1 MSSGNPKP
9 TEPQA
14 TSSDRRL
21 AAVAEKF
28 SGKVALVTGAGS
40 GIGSAIAS
48 ALAEEGAKV
57 VVSDIAIAGG
67 QETVGKIG
75 DAGGEATFVRADV
88 GDAAEVEA
96 LVAKTVET
104 YGRLDCAVNN
114 AGIDGDVSR
123 ITECSLENW
132 DRVLTANLTGV
143 FLCMKSEISQ
153 MLKQG
158 SGAIVNIA
166 STQGVVGTPGSCPYV
181 ASKHG
186 VVGLTKSVALQYA
199 TDGIRIN
206 AMCPGNTRTPLLD
219 QIEESQPEIYEQLLA
234 GTPVGRLAQ
243 PSEIAAAVL
252 WLCSDAASFCTG
264 HAMLVDGGYTA
275 Q

>member
-1 MSSGNPKP
+1 M
-9 TEPQA
+9 A
-14 TSSDRRL
+14 T
-21 AAVAEKF
+21 
-28 SGKVALVTGAGS
+28 
-40 GIGSAIAS
+40 
-48 ALAEEGAKV
+48 
-57 VVSDIAIAGG
+57 
-67 QETVGKIG
+67 
-75 DAGGEATFVRADV
+75 
-88 GDAAEVEA
+88 
-96 LVAKTVET
+96 
-104 YGRLDCAVNN
+104 YPP
-114 AGIDGDVSR
+114 
-123 ITECSLENW
+123 ITECTLENW
-132 DRVLTANLTGV
+132 NRVITANLTGV
-143 FLCMKSEISQ
+143 FLCMKSEIPQ

-219 QIEESQPEIYEQLLA
+219 QIEENQPEIYEQLLA

-252 WLCSDAASFCTG
+252 WLCSDASSFCTG